1 MSKKKWFLLIVLA
14 VLCLICVKLFYKTW
28 NNKTVPRD
36 ADIIIAIDTKRIIN
50 TVIWEFIT
58 TPSQWEI
65 ASSPSAP
72 DSMISW
78 EDMVTLP
85 DYVFIFHP
93 KGFPDHLFYTVL
105 QVNDEKDF
113 GRGLVQY
120 HFTKTAAGYFVSKEK
135 GIVLFRHHNNLL
147 VGTLSDSSRYIEQ
160 VADELF
166 RQQQFIRED
175 SLKEYVQAG
184 NHLTAGFP
192 ANSFLSKRYYFNVN
206 FDKNGIHVKAD
217 LQAKNIS
224 LTQQSFSYCDSSLL
238 SMAFSEPATAMQQI
252 FPEAMRISLSKAV
265 NFTIDSLML
274 PSNNSYQLDIS
285 GIYPRTDSA
294 VTYTYD
300 DNFNPVE
307 TKTVNTI
314 EEPAF
319 VFVTKGDSISN
330 IFNYWLRTE
339 KLEKNESGYLFTP
352 IPFAKTFCTTAG
364 NELQLKSAGYKSTGR
379 DKTINCVFFIQ
390 VLLTKLPASMQ
401 RLLPAPVSSM
411 IKNIA
416 SAVMVV
422 KQDANQLTL
431 TLDLNK
437 LKKDR
442 PLFD

>member
-1 MSKKKWFLLIVLA
+1 MLIALMVSGA
-14 VLCLICVKLFYKTW
+14 VYFQLFYKTW
-28 NNKTVPRD
+28 DNKSVPRD
-36 ADIIIAIDTKRIIN
+36 ADIIIAIDTRRIIN
-50 TVIWEFIT
+50 TVIWELIT
-58 TPSQWEI
+58 TPSQWKI
-65 ASSPSAP
+65 ASSSAAS
-72 DSMISW
+72 DSTVSW
-78 EDMVTLP
+78 DDMVTLP

-93 KGFPDHLFYTVL
+93 KGFPGHLFYTVL
-105 QVNDEKDF
+105 QVKDEKDF

-120 HFTKTAAGYFVSKEK
+120 HFTKTAAGYFVSEEN

-147 VGTLSDSSRYIEQ
+147 LGTLADSSRYIEQ

-175 SLKEYVQAG
+175 ALEEYVKAG

-192 ANSFLSKRYYFNVN
+192 ANSLLSKRSYFNVN

-217 LQAKNIS
+217 LQPKNIS
-224 LTQQSFSYCDSSLL
+224 LTSQSFSYCDSSLL
-238 SMAFSEPATAMQQI
+238 SMAFSEPGKAMQHI
-252 FPEAMRISLSKAV
+252 LPGETRTPLSKAV
-265 NFTIDSLML
+265 NFNIDSLML
-274 PSNNSYQLDIS
+274 PSNSYYQLDIS

-319 VFVTKGDSISN
+319 VFVTKGDSIRN
-330 IFNYWLRTE
+330 VFNYWLRTE
-339 KLEKNESGYLFTP
+339 KLEKNGNNYLFTP

-364 NELQLKSAGYKSTGR
+364 NELQLKSAGYKATGR
-379 DKTINCVFFIQ
+379 DKTINCLLFIQ
-390 VLLTKLPASMQ
+390 LLLTKLPASTQ
-401 RLLPAPVSSM
+401 RLLPAPVSSLV
-411 IKNIA
+411 KNVA
-416 SAVMVV
+416 SAILVV
-422 KQDANQLTL
+422 KQDGNQLTL

-442 PLFD
+442 PLFE

>member
-1 MSKKKWFLLIVLA
+1 MLIALMVSGA
-14 VLCLICVKLFYKTW
+14 VYFQLFYKTW
-28 NNKTVPRD
+28 DNKSVPRD
-36 ADIIIAIDTKRIIN
+36 ADIIIAIDTRRIIN
-50 TVIWEFIT
+50 TVIWELIT
-58 TPSQWEI
+58 TPSQWKI
-65 ASSPSAP
+65 ASSSAAS
-72 DSMISW
+72 DSTVSW
-78 EDMVTLP
+78 DDMVTLP

-93 KGFPDHLFYTVL
+93 KGFPGHLFYTVL
-105 QVNDEKDF
+105 QVKDEKDF

-120 HFTKTAAGYFVSKEK
+120 HFTKTAAGYFVSEEN

-147 VGTLSDSSRYIEQ
+147 LGTLADSSRYIEQ

-175 SLKEYVQAG
+175 ALEGYVKAG

-192 ANSFLSKRYYFNVN
+192 ANSLLSKRSYFNVN

-217 LQAKNIS
+217 LQPKNIS
-224 LTQQSFSYCDSSLL
+224 LTSQSFSYCDSSLL
-238 SMAFSEPATAMQQI
+238 SMAFSEPGKAMQHI
-252 FPEAMRISLSKAV
+252 LPGEIRTPLSKAV
-265 NFTIDSLML
+265 NFNIDSLML
-274 PSNNSYQLDIS
+274 PSNSYYQLDIS

-319 VFVTKGDSISN
+319 VFVTKGDSIRN
-330 IFNYWLRTE
+330 VFNYWLRTE
-339 KLEKNESGYLFTP
+339 KLEKNGNNYLFTP

-364 NELQLKSAGYKSTGR
+364 NELQLKSAGYKATGR
-379 DKTINCVFFIQ
+379 DKTINCLLFIQ
-390 VLLTKLPASMQ
+390 LLLTKLPASTQ
-401 RLLPAPVSSM
+401 RLLPAPVSSL
-411 IKNIA
+411 IKNVA
-416 SAVMVV
+416 SAILVV
-422 KQDANQLTL
+422 KQDGNQLTL

-442 PLFD
+442 PLFE